1 MPEPSEIAIRTT
13 ASAAE
18 GSPWE
23 RYWNGVLALDD
34 TSFIKPTRNL
44 FCDSAQSWVPL
55 TQDTQNFPGQEE
67 DNTGGNNEF

>member
-23 RYWNGVLALDD
+23 RYWNGVLERIHCGAVFASGRFTWL
-34 TSFIKPTRNL
+34 KQMGRLVCPT
-44 FCDSAQSWVPL
+44 L
-55 TQDTQNFPGQEE
+55 TKSGHTV
-67 DNTGGNNEF
+67 